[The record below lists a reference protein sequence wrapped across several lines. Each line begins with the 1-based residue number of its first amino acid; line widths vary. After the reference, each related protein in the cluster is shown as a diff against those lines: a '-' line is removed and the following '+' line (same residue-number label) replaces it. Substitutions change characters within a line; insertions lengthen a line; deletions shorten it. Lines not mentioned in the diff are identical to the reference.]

1 MKEEETPFDP
11 ATGRRWLA
19 RYKTTKSRRV
29 AASKRLGRSCGSP
42 QLDLRVEAAEVD
54 ALGEIELADDGGVF
68 ISSGPLLSCSRGAI
82 PMTEEKKDEDLTICG
97 GDDFLADQGIA
108 DPDEFRVKS
117 HLSHEIATIAEQ
129 RGLTL
134 ADVARLAGEPEEDL
148 DRIVNHQHGGYEV
161 WRLIKVLTAL
171 GADVGITV
179 FPDGG
184 HDRGVVLPETVR
196 KSREQI
202 LRELAEMDEIDYQ
215 PEPRL

>member
-1 MKEEETPFDP
+1 
-11 ATGRRWLA
+11 
-19 RYKTTKSRRV
+19 
-29 AASKRLGRSCGSP
+29 
-42 QLDLRVEAAEVD
+42 
-54 ALGEIELADDGGVF
+54 
-68 ISSGPLLSCSRGAI
+68 
-82 PMTEEKKDEDLTICG
+82 MTEQKKGEDLTICG

-134 ADVARLAGEPEEDL
+134 ADVARLAGEPEQDL
-148 DRIVNHQHGGYEV
+148 DRIMSHQHGGYEV

-171 GADVGITV
+171 GADFRITV
-179 FPDGG
+179 LPGGG

-196 KSREQI
+196 KTKEQI